1 MERLVILLRPTV
13 LRMNVCAFSCCTD
26 RYSCYYYYTTREY
39 RNKLSTLVYFLS
51 LSLSLSLSLFSRS
64 SLSIKLKVSHD
75 TAKIHY
81 RFVSLVGAEGTKEIS
96 VCDAC
101 LPAETDPSSFLR
113 LHTASPKVGRREHSL
128 KTIEPLTDDVRAVE
142 SAVAAWTVA

>member
-1 MERLVILLRPTV
+1 MFVLFRVVLIDIHVIIIIQLVNTETNSQR
-13 LRMNVCAFSCCTD
+13 SCIFC
-26 RYSCYYYYTTREY
+26 
-39 RNKLSTLVYFLS
+39 

>member
-1 MERLVILLRPTV
+1 MFVLFRVVLIDIHVIIIIIQLVNTETNSQR
-13 LRMNVCAFSCCTD
+13 SCIFC
-26 RYSCYYYYTTREY
+26 
-39 RNKLSTLVYFLS
+39 